1 MGFYLGIRYYRIQK
15 KVVMRSFFNP
25 VGLLVSI
32 LQVSMLILAPKLSH
46 ASDPIGL
53 TAETDLKIGITSI
66 YSPDSFAAW
75 GKIENSSSFS
85 LRGQL
90 WYTTISYKRFKAR
103 LGSELILTHR
113 LNYPVNGDSGP
124 KDSRTGIGIVPL
136 NVMMPIATR
145 KKIEPFTFFSAG
157 GLYLNEKL
165 PYASGASLN
174 YLLNIGA
181 GLEFPFI
188 QDSQIQLG
196 YSIQHM
202 SNANTG
208 DQNPGIDSHMFFV
221 TVILP

>member
-1 MGFYLGIRYYRIQK
+1 MRRSLPNPGILI
-15 KVVMRSFFNP
+15 
-25 VGLLVSI
+25 GAL
-32 LQVSMLILAPKLSH
+32 LQVCMIIVIPKIIH

-53 TAETDLKIGITSI
+53 STETDLKIGITTI

-90 WYTTISYKRFKAR
+90 WHSRLSFKGHNVR

-113 LNYPVNGDSGP
+113 MNYPVNGVSGP
-124 KDSRTGIGIVPL
+124 KDYRIGIGVIPL
-136 NVMMPIATR
+136 NLIIPMTISRAVV
-145 KKIEPFTFFSAG
+145 PFASFSAG
-157 GLYLNEKL
+157 GIFLNDKL
-165 PYASGASLN
+165 PEGDGASLN

-188 QDSQIQLG
+188 QNSKIQLG

-208 DQNPGIDSHMFFV
+208 EQNPGIDSHMLFM
-221 TVILP
+221 TILLP